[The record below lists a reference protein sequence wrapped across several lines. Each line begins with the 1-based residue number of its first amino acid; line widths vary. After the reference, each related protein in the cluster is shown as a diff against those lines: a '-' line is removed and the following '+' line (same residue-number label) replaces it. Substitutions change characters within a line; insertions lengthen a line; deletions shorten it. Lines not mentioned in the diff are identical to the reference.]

1 MNSETHEYINTRT
14 TDWHVLYILF
24 HVEFCSR
31 AYLQSE
37 AAKSEIWA
45 RGAQREKET
54 QPGLMRGQMS
64 FWVKYPAWGLHVKH
78 TPQGKRGTAQCL
90 TRSTTLA

>member
-45 RGAQREKET
+45 RGAQREKGNPTWFNERSNVI
-54 QPGLMRGQMS
+54 LGQ
-64 FWVKYPAWGLHVKH
+64 VPCL
-78 TPQGKRGTAQCL
+78 GTTC
-90 TRSTTLA
+90 